1 MAFTPEELAE
11 MAAADAEIE
20 AEFCM
25 TQEEIDDSRERD
37 YFFRVDSMDRKQLGQ
52 RRYRE
57 ANKDKIAEYQRRY
70 NETHKDKI
78 AEYQR
83 RYYEAHKDKKA
94 DRQRRYREEHKDII
108 AEGKTEIKYLRKRL
122 GLTQRDFASLLGVTR
137 ATISNWENVS
147 APGNWREIVAGFGG
161 AHDP

>member
-37 YFFRVDSMDRKQLGQ
+37 YFFRVDSMDNKQLGQ
-52 RRYRE
+52 RRYYE
-57 ANKDKIAEYQRRY
+57 ANKDKIAE
-70 NETHKDKI
+70 
-78 AEYQR
+78 
-83 RYYEAHKDKKA
+83 
-94 DRQRRYREEHKDII
+94 
-108 AEGKTEIKYLRKRL
+108 GKTEMKSLRKRL
-122 GLTQRDFASLLGVTR
+122 GLTQREFADLFGVTQ
-137 ATISNWENVS
+137 ATISHWENIS

-161 AHDP
+161 ANDP

>member
-57 ANKDKIAEYQRRY
+57 ANKEKIAEG
-70 NETHKDKI
+70 
-78 AEYQR
+78 QR
-83 RYYEAHKDKKA
+83 RYYEANKDKISE
-94 DRQRRYREEHKDII
+94 DRRRYYEANKEKT
-108 AEGKTEIKYLRKRL
+108 AEGKTEIKSLRKRL
-122 GLTQRDFASLLGVTR
+122 GLTQHAFADLFGVTQSTVSR
-137 ATISNWENVS
+137 WENIA
-147 APGNWREIVAGFGG
+147 APGNWREIVDGFGG
-161 AHDP
+161 LHDP